1 MAALSLSISF
11 WNYDRTIPLLDG
23 RVGIDGVDPTY
34 TILSP
39 LENFPHTFTS
49 SPFDVTEMSFSNY
62 MTAFA
67 ADNSPYIAIPVFPSR
82 TFRHG
87 SLFIRADRGIERPSD
102 LEEKTIGLIEYDMTA
117 AVVVRGMLR
126 DEYDVDTSN
135 IRWRVGDTER
145 PFREKI
151 PLPALPEGVDAGR
164 LPKGKLLNEMLA
176 TGELDAMIALEPPSC
191 FLAGH
196 PQIRRLFPDWRNI
209 ERRYYAKTGIFP
221 IMHTV
226 GVRRAL
232 VAEQPWLPKALYEA
246 FQEAKRIAM
255 AELAVMNAPKVSLPW
270 VAAELAATQA
280 TMGVDFWPY
289 GFTANRLVLEQ
300 IARYSHEDGLT
311 PRSIP
316 VDELFE
322 NTTHD
327 L

>member
-23 RVGIDGVDPTY
+23 RVSIDGVDPTY

-39 LENFPHTFTS
+39 LENFPRTFTS
-49 SPFDVTEMSFSNY
+49 FPFDVTEMSFSNY

-67 ADNSPYIAIPVFPSR
+67 ADDSPYIAIPVFPSR

-87 SLFIRADRGIERPSD
+87 SLFIHTDRGIEEPSD

-126 DEYDVDTSN
+126 DEYDVDTSK

-145 PFREKI
+145 PFREEI
-151 PLPALPEGVDAGR
+151 PLPALPEGVDAAR

-191 FLAGH
+191 FLAGD
-196 PQIRRLFPDWRNI
+196 PRIRRLFPDWRDI

-221 IMHTV
+221 IMHTI
-226 GVRRAL
+226 GIRRDL
-232 VAEQPWLPKALYEA
+232 VAEHPRLPKALYEA
-246 FQEAKRIAM
+246 FQQAKRIAM

-270 VAAELAATQA
+270 IAAELAATEA
-280 TMGVDFWPY
+280 TMGADFWPY
-289 GFTANRLVLEQ
+289 GFAANRPVLEQ

-311 PRSIP
+311 PRPIP